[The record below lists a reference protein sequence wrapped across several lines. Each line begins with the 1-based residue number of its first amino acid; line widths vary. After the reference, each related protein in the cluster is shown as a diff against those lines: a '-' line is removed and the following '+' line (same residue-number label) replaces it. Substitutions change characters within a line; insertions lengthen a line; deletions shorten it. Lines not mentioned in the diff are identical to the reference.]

1 MTWTKYVVLCYAML
15 IYSEFN
21 IIFHHSL
28 HDKIIHYNADLF
40 ISKMYI
46 LIMSIFWHCINAMG
60 MERVNENER
69 FIVKNG
75 IKWLYDWLSGSFMLK
90 QKQAHFH
97 PNRSINLWKK
107 QKYLV
112 RISKYSASCLH
123 PNMEFEWRMMGKYAS
138 LPYPN
143 TWF

>member
-112 RISKYSASCLH
+112 RISKYSASL
-123 PNMEFEWRMMGKYAS
+123 FTSKYGIRMTYDGEICKS
-138 LPYPN
+138 PIP
-143 TWF
+143 